1 MAVVACGMPSLD
13 EILAKI
19 RRRQY
24 EFSKHAVDQSII
36 RDISVTEVEE
46 VIAGSAEVIEDYPED
61 KYGPSCLILG
71 FTRTGR
77 PLHVQCSHPSR
88 PLIKIITVYD
98 PDPKLWVD
106 LRIRKAE

>member
-1 MAVVACGMPSLD
+1 MAPLD
-13 EILAKI
+13 EIRAKI
-19 RRRQY
+19 LRRQY

-46 VIAGSAEVIEDYPED
+46 VIASSTEVIEDYPED

-71 FTRTGR
+71 FTKTGR
-77 PLHVQCSHPSR
+77 PLHVQCSYPSR

-98 PDPKLWVD
+98 PDPNLWVD
-106 LRIRKAE
+106 FRIRKAD

>member
-1 MAVVACGMPSLD
+1 MPSLD
-13 EILAKI
+13 EIQAKI
-19 RRRQY
+19 LRREY

-46 VIAGSAEVIEDYPED
+46 VIASSTEVIEEYPED

-71 FTRTGR
+71 FTKTGR
-77 PLHVQCSHPSR
+77 PLHVQCSYPSR

-98 PDPKLWVD
+98 PDPNLWVD
-106 LRIRKAE
+106 SRIRKPK